1 MASWGLMMLE
11 ASKKKM
17 TYKLQG
23 ELYNFKTNLGQ
34 TKTQLGRR
42 VSCDSVKFLT
52 HYSVLGISSTRR
64 SRSRSWR
71 LGTDGRRAG

>member
-17 TYKLQG
+17 TSKLQG

-42 VSCDSVKFLT
+42 VSCDC
-52 HYSVLGISSTRR
+52 
-64 SRSRSWR
+64 
-71 LGTDGRRAG
+71 